1 MRQYAFVGLG
11 SFSMSMLERIAEV
24 TDQII
29 AVDDD
34 PARIEHIKEMVST
47 AFTIDL
53 LDEEAFERVFHDPVD
68 VAVVDIE
75 SNGAAILL
83 VTYRLKKLG
92 VPEIIVKSNSE
103 EYEDL
108 LRLVGATRVVNSD
121 LEAALRVTPLV
132 LSSSLTNFMPI
143 SGDLVLAEVIA
154 PSFVID
160 KTVVEVDLRR
170 THHVNVVAV
179 KYAAE
184 RVANEVSEGVF
195 HDLDASYRFKQGDVL
210 LVTGKESDVFVF
222 SGVQKTAEQE
232 KKKTGFTMLLKNM
245 LGRKQRNR
253 AKKDE

>member
-34 PARIEHIKEMVST
+34 PTRIEHIKEMVST
-47 AFTIDL
+47 AFTVDL
-53 LDEEAFERVFHDPVD
+53 LDEEAFERVFHEPVD

-75 SNGAAILL
+75 SNGAAIPL
-83 VTYRLKKLG
+83 VTFRLKKLG
-92 VPEIIVKSNSE
+92 VQEIIVKSNSE
-103 EYEDL
+103 EYDNL

-121 LEAALRVTPLV
+121 REAALRVTPLV

-160 KTVVEVDLRR
+160 KTVVEMDLRR

-179 KYAAE
+179 KYAIE
-184 RVANEVSEGVF
+184 RVANESGEDVF
-195 HDLDASYRFKQGDVL
+195 HDLDTTYRFKQGDIL
-210 LVTGKESDVFVF
+210 LVTGKESDVFAF
-222 SGVQKTAEQE
+222 SGVQKTSDQE
-232 KKKTGFTMLLKNM
+232 KKRGGFATLLKNM
-245 LGRKQRNR
+245 LNRKSKNR
-253 AKKDE
+253 SVKG

>member
-1 MRQYAFVGLG
+1 MRQFAFVGLG
-11 SFSMSMLERIAEV
+11 SFAMSMLERIAEV

-34 PARIEHIKEMVST
+34 PTRIEHIKEMVST
-47 AFTIDL
+47 AFTMDL
-53 LDEEAFERVFHDPVD
+53 LDEDAFERVFHDPVD

-83 VTYRLKKLG
+83 VTFRLKKLG

-103 EYEDL
+103 EYEEL

-121 LEAALRVTPLV
+121 KEAALRVTPLI

-154 PSFVID
+154 PDSVVG
-160 KTVVEVDLRR
+160 KTVIEVDMRR

-179 KYAAE
+179 KYASE
-184 RVANEVSEGVF
+184 RSVKEGIENVF
-195 HDLDASYRFKQGDVL
+195 HDLDTTYRFNAGDVL

-222 SGVQKTAEQE
+222 SGVQKTAEHE
-232 KKKTGFTMLLKNM
+232 KKKTNFSSMLKNM
-245 LGRKQRNR
+245 LGRKKADGAQT
-253 AKKDE
+253 K

>member
-1 MRQYAFVGLG
+1 MRQFAFVGLG
-11 SFSMSMLERIAEV
+11 SFAMSMLERMAEI

-34 PARIEHIKEMVST
+34 PNRIEHVKEMVST
-47 AFTIDL
+47 AFTMDL

-103 EYEDL
+103 EYEEL

-121 LEAALRVTPLV
+121 KEAALRVTPLV

-143 SGDLVLAEVIA
+143 SGDLVLAEVIV
-154 PSFVID
+154 PDTVVG
-160 KTVVEVDLRR
+160 KTVVEGDMRR
-170 THHVNVVAV
+170 THHINVVAV
-179 KYAAE
+179 KYASE
-184 RVANEVSEGVF
+184 RAANEASEGVF
-195 HDLDASYRFKQGDVL
+195 HDLDPSYRFMEGDVL
-210 LVTGKESDVFVF
+210 LVTGKENDVFVF
-222 SGVQKTAEQE
+222 SGIQSMPDHDKNKTSFS
-232 KKKTGFTMLLKNM
+232 TVLKSM
-245 LGRKQRNR
+245 LGRRKSSG
-253 AKKDE
+253 AKT